1 MHCAAA
7 PVILELRGLLNTP
20 GCIMS
25 MIILW
30 AWMWQILTV
39 HQKPSRGSF
48 VHKADFTM
56 AGLDRSVCCWT
67 PRGCPRMPRVMWQ
80 M

>member
-30 AWMWQILTV
+30 AWMCKYSQSIRNQAEAALCIRLTSPWPDLTDQYV
-39 HQKPSRGSF
+39 
-48 VHKADFTM
+48 
-56 AGLDRSVCCWT
+56 AGHPVGV
-67 PRGCPRMPRVMWQ
+67 PGCQ
-80 M
+80 G